1 MQLIFKQTPR
11 FIIAEKPYG
20 MTTHKVDD
28 YKDGFKEFLEQKTG
42 LELAIVSRLDATT
55 SGLILFPL
63 KPFAGEINTTW
74 QSDQTVKTYLFVTDR
89 KAKTSETSIDV
100 KSFIDQKGTEKVWYS
115 DKTKPANAFSQFTFL
130 NTISTDSGSLYL
142 WQAQIKTGKTHQI
155 RLHALDLGI
164 PILGDTKYSGT
175 PYFRLCLHCSELKI
189 EGEVF
194 TSKNPFAEISNTY
207 YPLIAEFEK
216 RSRIY
221 NVENQECFRWTHTE
235 VSNGLLDQYG
245 ENLFFYVYFGNSDT
259 ASLKQKIEVPKLKIE
274 TIEKAKSVTEW
285 IANYFKKPVFLKP
298 MYDRGKAPLKNELL
312 RFEYTDKKWSDD
324 FAPMEWTAQEN
335 GLKFKLK
342 SHQGQSPGLF
352 LDQRE
357 NRKWVM
363 NNSENKS
370 VLNLFSYT
378 SGFSVCAAVGKA
390 KEVTTVDLSKS
401 FIEWSKENFTLN
413 ELPPSPQFQFWSAD
427 TMLFMKG
434 AINKNRK
441 WDLII
446 CDPPTFGRS
455 DKGVFQIEKDVDLLL
470 QNCFQCLYPGGQILF
485 STNFEKWNTE
495 LLFQHVRKA
504 LPERSFKFV
513 LEKTPYQS
521 LDFDFPNQT
530 QKMKSIFIKK
540 IV

>member
-1 MQLIFKQTPR
+1 MQLIIKQTSR

-42 LELAIVSRLDATT
+42 RELGIVSRLDATT
-55 SGLILFPL
+55 SGLILFPF
-63 KPFAGEINTTW
+63 KDAAAEINTLW
-74 QSDQTVKTYLFVTDR
+74 QTDECVKTYLFVTDR
-89 KAKTSETSIDV
+89 KAKTNETSIEI
-100 KSFIDQKGTEKVWYS
+100 KSFIEQKGSEKIWLS
-115 DKTKPANAFSQFTFL
+115 DRSKTPNAFSQFTFL
-130 NTISTDSGSLYL
+130 KMMSTQAGPLYL

-175 PYFRLCLHCSELKI
+175 PFFRLCLHASELKI
-189 EGEVF
+189 GDDTFRSQSPFEDIG
-194 TSKNPFAEISNTY
+194 NPY
-207 YPLIAEFEK
+207 YPLMAEFEK
-216 RSRIY
+216 RSRLY
-221 NVENQECFRWTHTE
+221 SLETSECFRWTHTE
-235 VSNGLLDQYG
+235 VSNVLLDQYG
-245 ENLFFYVYFGNSDT
+245 DNLFFYVYFGT
-259 ASLKQKIEVPKLKIE
+259 AETAAMKQKTEVPKLQIE
-274 TIEKAKSVTEW
+274 TIEQAQSVGAWISSYFQKSL
-285 IANYFKKPVFLKP
+285 FLKP
-298 MYDRGKAPLKNELL
+298 MYDRGKAPQKNELL
-312 RFEYTDKKWSDD
+312 RYEFAAKKWSNE
-324 FAPMEWTAQEN
+324 FPAMEWIATEN

-357 NRKWVM
+357 NRKWVL
-363 NNSENKS
+363 NNSKEKS
-370 VLNLFSYT
+370 ILNLFSYT
-378 SGFSVCAAVGKA
+378 SGFSVCAAVGAA

-401 FIEWSKENFTLN
+401 FIEWSKENFALN
-413 ELPPSPQFQFWSAD
+413 DLPAGPQFQFWSAD
-427 TMLFMKG
+427 TMHFMKG

-470 QNCFQCLYPGGQILF
+470 QNCFQCLNPGGHILF

-495 LLFQHVRKA
+495 GLHQQVRKA
-504 LPERSFKFV
+504 LPERKFKFV

-521 LDFDFPNQT
+521 LDFDFPNQNP
-530 QKMKSIFIKK
+530 KMKSIFIKK

>member
-1 MQLIFKQTPR
+1 MQLIIKQTSR

-28 YKDGFKEFLEQKTG
+28 YKDGFKEFLEEKTG

-63 KPFAGEINTTW
+63 KAHAAEINTLWST
-74 QSDQTVKTYLFVTDR
+74 DECEKTYLFVTDR
-89 KAKTSETSIDV
+89 KHKTTDSSVEI
-100 KSFIDQKGTEKVWYS
+100 KSFIDQKGNEKVWFS
-115 DKTKPANAFSQFTFL
+115 DRNKAPNAISQFTFL
-130 NTISTDSGSLYL
+130 KTLNSDSGTLYV

-164 PILGDTKYSGT
+164 PILGDTKYGGT
-175 PYFRLCLHCSELKI
+175 AFFRLCLHASELKI
-189 EGEVF
+189 GREVF
-194 TSKNPFAEISNTY
+194 KSPSPFEQMESPY

-221 NVENQECFRWTHTE
+221 EMLDSECFRWTHTE
-235 VSNGLLDQYG
+235 VSNVLLDQYG
-245 ENLFFYVYFGNSDT
+245 DNLFFYVYFGTTET
-259 ASLKQKIEVPKLKIE
+259 AAMKQKTDVPKLKIE
-274 TIEKAKSVTEW
+274 TLDQAKSVGAW
-285 IANYFKKPVFLKP
+285 ISKYFNKSIFLKP
-298 MYDRGKAPLKNELL
+298 MYDRGKAPQKNELL
-312 RFEYTDKKWSDD
+312 RYEVSNKKWSDD
-324 FAPMEWTAQEN
+324 FAPMDWTATEN

-357 NRKWVM
+357 NRKWVL
-363 NNSENKS
+363 NNTKEKS

-378 SGFSVCAAVGKA
+378 SGFSVCAAVGQA
-390 KEVTTVDLSKS
+390 KEITTVDLSKS
-401 FIEWSKENFTLN
+401 FIEWSKENFALN
-413 ELPPSPQFQFWSAD
+413 DLPSTPQFQFWSAD
-427 TMLFMKG
+427 TMHFMKG

-470 QNCFQCLYPGGQILF
+470 QNCFHCLNPGGKILF
-485 STNFEKWNTE
+485 STNFEKWNSE
-495 LLFQHVRKA
+495 GLHQQIRRA
-504 LPERSFKFV
+504 LPDRQFKFT

-521 LDFDFPNQT
+521 LDFDFPNQNP
-530 QKMKSIFIKK
+530 KMKSIFIKK